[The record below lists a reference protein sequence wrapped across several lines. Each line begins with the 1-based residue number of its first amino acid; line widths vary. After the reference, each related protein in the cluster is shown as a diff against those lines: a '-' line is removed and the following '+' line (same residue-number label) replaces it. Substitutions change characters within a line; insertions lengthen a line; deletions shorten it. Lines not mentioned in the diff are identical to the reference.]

1 MDFSELRNPRL
12 REDIKSI
19 FGISGSPRVCT
30 YNGNKV
36 IAIYTTCASV
46 NAATSFE
53 PVLFNTVMTGI
64 GQVGGR
70 VRVNM
75 ETNVALG
82 GWANAFK
89 ASVDWKTAGKVT
101 GLGSAICAEM
111 TMQGGAT
118 GSGGTYGVMEIELVC
133 PASWSGTVPVSFIYA
148 AVSGATKGNF
158 DDYGYLLNLTG
169 VIAGSG
175 HLFQENT
182 TITDSTHAL
191 RIKIGSTDYFIPLH
205 ATNV

>member
-19 FGISGSPRVCT
+19 FGISGNPRVCT

-36 IAIYTTCASV
+36 IAIYTTCAST
-46 NAATSFE
+46 NASTSFE
-53 PVLFNTVMTGI
+53 PILFNTVMTGA

-89 ASVDWKTAGKVT
+89 ASVDWKTTGKVT
-101 GLGSAICAEM
+101 GLGSAFCAEM

-133 PASWSGTVPVSFIYA
+133 PTSWSGTVPVSFIYA
-148 AVSGATKGNF
+148 AVSGATKANF

-169 VIAGSG
+169 VTASSG

-182 TITDSTHAL
+182 TVTGSTHSL

-205 ATNV
+205 ATDV